1 MNRTLIQERLDGIR
15 KDILRYSPHP
25 ERVRIVAVSKK
36 QSLDKMRAAAASG
49 INDFGENRIQDAL
62 AKFETEP
69 FPGIRR
75 HFIGYL
81 QSNKVNKCLQNFNWL
96 HSLQTDKIARMIAD
110 SGREMICLIEVNI
123 SGESNKSGLAPEEVL
138 PFVKSIREYKGL
150 LVRGLMGMAALT
162 ADETKIRSSFSL
174 LRSVSES
181 CKFMENDSIRFEEL
195 SMGMTHDYRIALQEG
210 ATILRIG
217 TGIFGPRGE

>member
-1 MNRTLIQERLDGIR
+1 MNRTPIQQRLDDIR
-15 KDILRYSPHP
+15 GDIFQYSPHP

-36 QSLDKMRAAAASG
+36 QSLEKMRAAVAAG
-49 INDFGENRIQDAL
+49 ISDLGENRIQDAL
-62 AKFETEP
+62 VKFELES

-123 SGESNKSGLAPEEVL
+123 SGESNKSGLAPEDVI
-138 PFVKSIREYKGL
+138 PFLKSIREYKGL
-150 LVRGLMGMAALT
+150 EVRGLMGMAALT
-162 ADETKIRSSFSL
+162 EDEKQIRSSFSL
-174 LRSVSES
+174 LRSISES
-181 CKFMENDSIRFEEL
+181 CKFLENDSIRFEEL
-195 SMGMTHDYRIALQEG
+195 SMGMTHDYRIALREG
-210 ATILRIG
+210 ATLLRIG